1 MSDIA
6 IVFAIVVV
14 ALALFVWNRIPAVI
28 VAIGV
33 TLALFLAG
41 IVTGAEALAG
51 FGEPVV
57 VLIAGLFVVGAGLEA
72 AGVTAWAGQL
82 LVERAGGSQTRA
94 FLLVCAL
101 AALAT
106 ATISVNGTVAALM
119 PVVIVVALRL
129 GMPTS
134 QLLIPLC
141 FASHSATMLTLL
153 GAPLNVIASN
163 TAGDTGYGGI
173 GFFEFAIA
181 GVPVFA
187 GAVLIMLATYR
198 FLLPKVSGDALPGDF
213 SAHAQT
219 LVEQY
224 RLEDGLHAL
233 RVRASSPYVGKPRE
247 AVDLEKYPGVSLVA
261 IQEGESGKP
270 LSRPTIAD
278 GDLILVRGERE
289 PLGHLA
295 TEQHLALR
303 SGDEVG
309 NVAET
314 LFNKGSGLAEVVI
327 PTRSKLVGQ
336 TVFPGMSA
344 RDGDLMV
351 LAVQR
356 AGADVGAAPTQ
367 LQVGDH
373 LLLQG
378 TWQALDKHLADPQV
392 IVVDS
397 PDVVRRQAVPLG
409 HRAWEAIAVLVAL
422 IVLLVGGWFPA
433 ALVAVACAVALVL
446 LRVLT
451 VQQAYKG
458 IDWNTCILVG
468 GMIPLST
475 AMLNTGAAQLIAD
488 GLIAVTG
495 DLGPRAL
502 LAGLFVVTL
511 VMSQLMSN
519 TAAALVMLPIAAV
532 AGPEMGVSSM
542 PAIFAVTIGAHA
554 AVLTPIATPVNLMVM
569 GPGGYK
575 FGDYWKFGLP
585 LAAWSL
591 VVVLFVVPLYWRF

>member
-1 MSDIA
+1 
-6 IVFAIVVV
+6 
-14 ALALFVWNRIPAVI
+14 
-28 VAIGV
+28 
-33 TLALFLAG
+33 
-41 IVTGAEALAG
+41 
-51 FGEPVV
+51 
-57 VLIAGLFVVGAGLEA
+57 
-72 AGVTAWAGQL
+72 
-82 LVERAGGSQTRA
+82 
-94 FLLVCAL
+94 
-101 AALAT
+101 
-106 ATISVNGTVAALM
+106 
-119 PVVIVVALRL
+119 
-129 GMPTS
+129 
-134 QLLIPLC
+134 
-141 FASHSATMLTLL
+141 
-153 GAPLNVIASN
+153 
-163 TAGDTGYGGI
+163 
-173 GFFEFAIA
+173 
-181 GVPVFA
+181 
-187 GAVLIMLATYR
+187 MLATYR
-198 FLLPKVSGDALPGDF
+198 FLLPKVNGDALPGDF

-224 RLEDGLHAL
+224 GLEDGLHAL

-303 SGDEVG
+303 SGDELG

-356 AGADVGAAPTQ
+356 AGADVGAAPTP